1 MPVPMMR
8 EPYIRTGGPSC
19 GIAGCHRAGRAEAG
33 GLGYKGAMAEGAC
46 DVWFYHLERT
56 GLDQA
61 LPELL
66 EKTLQRGW
74 KALVRS
80 AEAARIE
87 HLDGWLWSY
96 RDDSFLPHAAA
107 GEPSAAR
114 QPVLLTTGFENPN
127 GAEAL
132 FLVDGA
138 EPGELAD
145 FTRCLVLFDGG
156 DEEQL
161 TSARALWSRLKAQ
174 GLPVSY
180 WKQQARGWEKQA

>member
-1 MPVPMMR
+1 
-8 EPYIRTGGPSC
+8 
-19 GIAGCHRAGRAEAG
+19 
-33 GLGYKGAMAEGAC
+33 MADAPCE
-46 DVWFYHLERT
+46 VWFYHLERT

-74 KALVRS
+74 RALVRTPV
-80 AEAARIE
+80 ADRLE

-96 RDDSFLPHAAA
+96 REDSFLPHGAA
-107 GEPSAAR
+107 GEPNAAR

-127 GAEAL
+127 EAHAL

-138 EPGELAD
+138 EPGDLGGFA
-145 FTRCLVLFDGG
+145 RCVVLFDGG
-156 DEEQL
+156 DEAQL
-161 TSARALWSRLKAQ
+161 AVARAQWSRIKAT